1 MLFFFLLF
9 PSLLNWITVPV
20 NTAADNPLTVDGI
33 TLQYYLYPDSIEIQ
47 LSAPTK
53 GWVAVGFHSEN
64 QLVGSDLLMF
74 SVQHGQI
81 VYQDQ
86 YIRNWNDHPQD
97 SILGGRNNISIIG
110 YLEDEGS
117 TSVKFKIPINSG
129 DAYDKAHQFDQDFW
143 LLLAYSVEDD
153 FGHHSITR
161 KQIRYRFTSL

>member
-1 MLFFFLLF
+1 
-9 PSLLNWITVPV
+9 
-20 NTAADNPLTVDGI
+20 
-33 TLQYYLYPDSIEIQ
+33 
-47 LSAPTK
+47 
-53 GWVAVGFHSEN
+53 
-64 QLVGSDLLMF
+64 MF